1 MGIVN
6 TSPDSF
12 HVTTRR
18 PDVDAAFAHA
28 ARLVEEGADLL
39 DIGGQSTRPGYA
51 EISPEEEIARTA
63 PLISRLAA
71 AFPELPLSIDTYKPA
86 VAAAALAAGARVVND
101 IHGLQGPGGAEL
113 ARLVAQHGAGLVLMH
128 HDLTLRGA
136 ADPDLL
142 PAMLAWLRR
151 SLDLAAAAGVENAR
165 VVVDPGVGFGK
176 TQAQNAT
183 LLRRSHE
190 LHALSRPVLLGISR
204 KSVFGHLVPALATA
218 EDRLE
223 ATLVATAWATAHG
236 VRLHRV
242 HDVAANRR
250 AALTAAGIAV
260 S

>member
-6 TSPDSF
+6 TTPDSL
-12 HVTTRR
+12 HATTRQ
-18 PDVDAAFAHA
+18 PDADAAFAHA
-28 ARLVEEGADLL
+28 VRLVEEGADLL

-51 EISPEEEIARTA
+51 EISPDEEIARTA
-63 PLISRLAA
+63 PLIRRLAQ
-71 AFPELPLSIDTYKPA
+71 AFPDLPLSIDTYKPE

-101 IHGLQGPGGAEL
+101 IHGLQGPGGPEL
-113 ARLVAQHGAGLVLMH
+113 ARLVARHGAGLVLMH
-128 HDLTLRGA
+128 HDLSLRDAPEG
-136 ADPDLL
+136 DPL
-142 PAMLAWLRR
+142 PAMVAWLRR
-151 SLDLAAAAGVENAR
+151 SFDLAVAAGVACER

-183 LLRRSHE
+183 LLRRAHE
-190 LHALSRPVLLGISR
+190 LHALGRPVLLGISR

-223 ATLVATAWATAHG
+223 ATLAATAVATMRG

-250 AALTAAGIAV
+250 AALTAAGIAA